1 MATTATQSKPAAQQ
15 QLQPNEQMTAE
26 QQANRKLVETMLDKE
41 IEYKPFLSE
50 TAIKLSA
57 RLVLRFLVEPT
68 KSGKVCTNEQ
78 AVKFMMLCQAR
89 ALNPWE
95 GDAYLVGYDTKDG
108 PRFSLITAHQAF
120 LKRAEAHPAYQGMQ
134 SGVMVKDPKPGTII
148 ECEGDYVDEG
158 LHLLGGW
165 SKVFRK
171 DRSVPTFKRLKL
183 SAFNKGQSRWS
194 IDAAGMIV
202 KCAEADALRSAF
214 PNSLGGMFLR
224 EELAAIEA
232 AADAP
237 APAAPLPVGR
247 SDLRKSNGNGHHDE
261 HNQDIERPADPE
273 VQINA
278 DAAPSP
284 DDEEIDEHGVP
295 INAPNKLFPAE
306 VQ

>member
-1 MATTATQSKPAAQQ
+1 MATATQSRPPNHQQ
-15 QLQPNEQMTAE
+15 QTQSNELTAE
-26 QQANRKLVETMLDKE
+26 QHANRKLVETMLDKE
-41 IEYKPFLSE
+41 IEYKPFLSD

-57 RLVLRFLVEPT
+57 RLVLKFLVEPT
-68 KSGKVCTNEQ
+68 KSGKVCTHEQ

-95 GDAYLVGYDTKDG
+95 GDAFLVGYDTKDG

-120 LKRAEAHPAYQGMQ
+120 LKRAEAHPNYTGMQ
-134 SGVMVKDPKPGTII
+134 SGVMVRDPKAGPII
-148 ECEGDYVDEG
+148 ECEGDYVDDG